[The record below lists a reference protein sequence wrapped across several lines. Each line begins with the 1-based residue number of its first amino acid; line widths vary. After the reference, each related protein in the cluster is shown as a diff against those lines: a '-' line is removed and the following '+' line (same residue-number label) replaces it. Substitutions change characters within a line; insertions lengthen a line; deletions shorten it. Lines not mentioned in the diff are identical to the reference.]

1 MKIPLPVK
9 SCSAS
14 CAGLFHILGK
24 SASRATS
31 SARSSGSDVTI
42 VSVAERASSTTPA
55 SASSA
60 AAAAEGSGSEMRI
73 VSPHLPLTVLGS
85 KRFL

>member
-1 MKIPLPVK
+1 MPVK
-9 SCSAS
+9 SCSLI

-24 SASRATS
+24 SASRAQS
-31 SARSSGSDVTI
+31 SARISGSEVTM
-42 VSVAERASSTTPA
+42 VSFTDRDSSTTPA
-55 SASSA
+55 SASRA
-60 AAAAEGSGSEMRI
+60 AAAALETGSEMRI